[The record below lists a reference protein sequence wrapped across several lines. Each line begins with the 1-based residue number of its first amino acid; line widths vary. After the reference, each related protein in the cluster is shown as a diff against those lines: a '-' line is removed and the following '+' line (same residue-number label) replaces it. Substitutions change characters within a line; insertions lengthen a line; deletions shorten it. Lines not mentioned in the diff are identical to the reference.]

1 MSRSERAVFIQFYTK
16 ELEEQK
22 NASKQHTGHR

>member
-1 MSRSERAVFIQFYTK
+1 MPRSERAIFIRFYTK

-22 NASKQHTGHR
+22 NASKQHTGRR